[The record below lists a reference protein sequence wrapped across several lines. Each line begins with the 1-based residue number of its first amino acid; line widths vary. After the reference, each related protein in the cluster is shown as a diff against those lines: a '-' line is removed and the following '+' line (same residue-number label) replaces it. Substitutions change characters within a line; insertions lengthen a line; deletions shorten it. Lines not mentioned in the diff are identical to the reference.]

1 MKVCITGGLQPTLL
15 QAGIEGI
22 WTPVLVS
29 RIGYCEYNCTLCGQV
44 CPTGAIRRLP
54 LEEKHRTFIGLA
66 FVDPSRCI
74 PHAFG
79 TPCIVCEEHCPTPRK
94 AIEFVRKAGKG
105 GAEVKVPVV
114 LPELCVGCGICEN
127 KCPVVDL
134 AGIRVT
140 SVNETR
146 NPSNRLG
153 IPPVGGA
160 GGSGGGSGEGG
171 SVSGGYGS
179 SGGY

>member
-15 QAGIEGI
+15 QAGAEGI
-22 WTPVLVS
+22 WTPVLVP

-44 CPTGAIRRLP
+44 CPTGAIRKLTV
-54 LEEKHRTFIGLA
+54 EEKHRTFIGLA

-74 PHAFG
+74 PYAFG
-79 TPCIVCEEHCPTPRK
+79 TPCIVCEEHCPTPKK
-94 AIEFVRKAGKG
+94 AIEFVRKAGRG

-114 LPELCVGCGICEN
+114 LPDLCIGCGICET
-127 KCPVVDL
+127 KCPVNDL

-146 NPSNRLG
+146 NPDNRLG
-153 IPPVGGA
+153 LPPGA
-160 GGSGGGSGEGG
+160 GYGAPAPAAGPGAPPSGYPSP
-171 SVSGGYGS
+171 
-179 SGGY
+179 